1 MQKETTGAVRP
12 SAASRLEGKVA
23 LITGGAQGLG
33 AAIASRFAGEGAVV
47 FIGDLK
53 AETGAGTVDAIRAQG
68 GRAFFV
74 TLDVSS
80 EKSWI
85 DAIAMVLKEA
95 GKLDILVNNAGI
107 NIREPI
113 EEMKVENLD
122 AMLAVNVKGPF
133 LGCKH
138 AIPAL
143 RKAGGGSIIN
153 MSSVCGLIGHRY
165 TTEAYTVTKGAVTL
179 LTKTVAVRYA
189 KDNIRCNCLNPSTVD
204 TPLVQELFK
213 TPGKREERL
222 GEVPLGRLA
231 VAADVANAALF
242 LASGEASFINGV
254 AFPVDGGTTAD

>member
-1 MQKETTGAVRP
+1 MA
-12 SAASRLEGKVA
+12 AASLVQGSRLKGKVA

-33 AAIASRFAGEGAVV
+33 AAMAKRFAGEGAAI
-47 FIGDLK
+47 FIADLNAEAGEAAAAELK
-53 AETGAGTVDAIRAQG
+53 AGGASV
-68 GRAFFV
+68 FFV
-74 TLDVSS
+74 SLDVTS
-80 EKSWI
+80 EDSWKA
-85 DAIAMVLKEA
+85 AIAAALKEC

-113 EEMKVENLD
+113 EEMKTESLD
-122 AMLAVNVKGPF
+122 AMMSVNIKGPF

-138 AIPAL
+138 IIPVM
-143 RKAGGGSIIN
+143 RKNGGGSIIN

-189 KDNIRCNCLNPSTVD
+189 KDNIRCNCINPSTVD
-204 TPLVQELFK
+204 TPLLQELFK
-213 TPGKREERL
+213 IPGRREERI

-231 VAADVANAALF
+231 TAEDVANAALF
-242 LASGEASFINGV
+242 LASEEASFINGV

>member
-1 MQKETTGAVRP
+1 MRLAGK
-12 SAASRLEGKVA
+12 AAM
-23 LITGGAQGLG
+23 ITGGAQGLG
-33 AAIASRFAGEGAVV
+33 AAIAARFAREGAAV
-47 FIGDLK
+47 FICDLK
-53 AETGAGTVDAIRAQG
+53 AEAGDSLAKDIQARG
-68 GRAFFV
+68 GKAFFL
-74 TLDVSS
+74 TLDVTA
-80 EKSWI
+80 EQSWI
-85 DAIAMVLKEA
+85 DAVAAVEKET
-95 GKLDILVNNAGI
+95 GRLDILVNNAGI
-107 NIREPI
+107 NIREAI
-113 EEMKVENLD
+113 EVMAEKNFD

-189 KDNIRCNCLNPSTVD
+189 KDNIRCNSIHPSTVD
-204 TPLVQELFK
+204 TPLMQELFK
-213 TPGKREERL
+213 NPDRKAERL

-231 VAADVANAALF
+231 SAADVAAAALF
-242 LASGEASFINGV
+242 LASDEAAFINGV

>member
-1 MQKETTGAVRP
+1 MAGE
-12 SAASRLEGKVA
+12 RLEGKTA

-33 AAIASRFAGEGAVV
+33 AAIAARFAEEGAVV

-53 AETGAGTVDAIRAQG
+53 PETATGTIDAIKSKR
-68 GRAFFV
+68 GRVFYI
-74 TLDVSS
+74 TLDVTN
-80 EKSWI
+80 EQSWI
-85 DAIAMVLKEA
+85 VALAAIIKEA

-113 EEMKVENLD
+113 EEMKVESLD

-138 AIPAL
+138 AIPLL
-143 RKAGGGSIIN
+143 RKAAGGSIIN

-179 LTKTVAVRYA
+179 LTKTIAVRYA
-189 KDNIRCNCLNPSTVD
+189 KDNIRCNSLHPSTVD

-213 TPGKREERL
+213 IPGRRDERL

-231 VAADVANAALF
+231 TATDVANAALF
-242 LASGEASFINGV
+242 LASDEAVFINGV
-254 AFPVDGGTTAD
+254 ALPVDGGTTAD

>member
-1 MQKETTGAVRP
+1 
-12 SAASRLEGKVA
+12 
-23 LITGGAQGLG
+23 
-33 AAIASRFAGEGAVV
+33 
-47 FIGDLK
+47 
-53 AETGAGTVDAIRAQG
+53 
-68 GRAFFV
+68 
-74 TLDVSS
+74 
-80 EKSWI
+80 
-85 DAIAMVLKEA
+85 
-95 GKLDILVNNAGI
+95 
-107 NIREPI
+107 
-113 EEMKVENLD
+113 MKVENLD
-122 AMLAVNVKGPF
+122 TMLAVNVKGPF

-143 RKAGGGSIIN
+143 RRAGGGSIIN

-189 KDNIRCNCLNPSTVD
+189 KDNIRCNSLHPSTVD

-231 VAADVANAALF
+231 SAADVANAALF
-242 LASGEASFINGV
+242 LASGEAAFINGV

>member
-1 MQKETTGAVRP
+1 M
-12 SAASRLEGKVA
+12 RLNGKTA

-33 AAIASRFAGEGAVV
+33 AAIASRFAEEGALV
-47 FIGDLK
+47 FIGDLAAK
-53 AETGAGTVDAIRAQG
+53 AETGAGTVDAIRAKG
-68 GRAFFV
+68 GRAFF
-74 TLDVSS
+74 TALDVTS

-85 DAIAMVLKEA
+85 DALDAVVKEA
-95 GKLDILVNNAGI
+95 GKLDILVNNAGL

-122 AMLAVNVKGPF
+122 IVLAVNVKGPF

-138 AIPAL
+138 AIPLL

-165 TTEAYTVTKGAVTL
+165 TTEAYTVSKGAVTL

-189 KDNIRCNCLNPSTVD
+189 KDNIRCNSLHPSTVD

-231 VAADVANAALF
+231 TAADVANAALF
-242 LASGEASFINGV
+242 LASGEAAFINGV

>member
-1 MQKETTGAVRP
+1 M
-12 SAASRLEGKVA
+12 RLEGKTA

-33 AAIASRFAGEGAVV
+33 AAIASRFAEEGAVV

-53 AETGAGTVDAIRAQG
+53 AETGAETVAAIKNRG

-74 TLDVSS
+74 TLDVTS
-80 EKSWI
+80 EQSWA
-85 DAIAMVLKEA
+85 DAMAAAIKET
-95 GKLDILVNNAGI
+95 GKLDVLVNNAVI

-138 AIPAL
+138 AIPVL
-143 RKAGGGSIIN
+143 RRAGGGSIIN
-153 MSSVCGLIGHRY
+153 MSSICGLIGHRY
-165 TTEAYTVTKGAVTL
+165 TTEAYTVTKGALTL

-189 KDNIRCNCLNPSTVD
+189 KDNIRCNSLHPSTVD
-204 TPLVQELFK
+204 TPLIQELFK
-213 TPGKREERL
+213 TPGRREERI

-231 VAADVANAALF
+231 TAGYVANAALF
-242 LASGEASFINGV
+242 LASDEAAFINGA